1 MSAAGLPLVQYWD
14 QPDPP
19 EVIAERMQGWHQHHP
34 DWCYQSFDR
43 IRAAVFVREHYG
55 SALHDAFLDIR
66 LPAMQADVFRIAFVL
81 ARGGLWVD
89 AATIC
94 FSPVKSW
101 LDLQTP
107 LLLLRKPKQIA
118 PQVWNGLIYAQ
129 APGHCFLQDAW
140 SLISDSIRHRRGT
153 GVHKLVGPGLLRDLL
168 AQGRFNSVV
177 TIQPSKPLAAY
188 LKIGSS
194 SKVLPVERHWSKRQR
209 SESLYFSGG

>member
-1 MSAAGLPLVQYWD
+1 MSASGLPLIQYWD

-19 EVIAERMQGWHQHHP
+19 DVIAERMEGWHLHHP
-34 DWCYQSFDR
+34 DWIYQRFDR
-43 IRAAVFVREHYG
+43 TRAATFVGEHYG
-55 SALHDAFLDIR
+55 FAMHDAFLDIR

-81 ARGGLWVD
+81 ACGGLWVD
-89 AATIC
+89 AATTC
-94 FSPVKSW
+94 LSPVKAW

-118 PQVWNGLIYAQ
+118 PQVWNGLIYAP

-140 SLISDSIRHRRGT
+140 SSISDSIRHRRGT

-168 AQGRFNSVV
+168 AQGRFDSLV

-188 LKIGSS
+188 LQIGSS
-194 SKVLPVERHWSKRQR
+194 SKVLPVEQHWSKRQR
-209 SESLYFSGG
+209 LESLYFSGG